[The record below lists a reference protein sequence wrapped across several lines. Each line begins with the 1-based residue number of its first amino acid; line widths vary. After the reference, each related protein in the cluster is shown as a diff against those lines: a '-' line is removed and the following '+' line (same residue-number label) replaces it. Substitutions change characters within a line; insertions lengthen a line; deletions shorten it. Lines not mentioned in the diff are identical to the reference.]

1 MSTQFERPSPHPPN
15 GAARPGAHAIVLPA
29 PRRPD
34 QVLPAPR
41 RPLAATGGC
50 RRAEAARRAGVAP
63 STLRGW
69 ERRRLAGPSG
79 AFGYTPYDIV
89 RLEALARLVRAGQ
102 SAEEAARRLD
112 ALAAA
117 GGRMAG

>member
-1 MSTQFERPSPHPPN
+1 
-15 GAARPGAHAIVLPA
+15 
-29 PRRPD
+29 
-34 QVLPAPR
+34 
-41 RPLAATGGC
+41 
-50 RRAEAARRAGVAP
+50 VAP

-102 SAEEAARRLD
+102 SAAEAARRLD

-117 GGRMAG
+117 GGREAG